1 MNDNLEQPGIPTVSD
16 EPYAVERARL
26 LLAFGEKLRAER
38 ERRNL
43 SQEALAEI
51 ANIHRTQLG
60 ALELGRREPHL
71 AMLLI
76 LADGLGISP
85 IALLEGLFVP
95 RARKAPTHSK
105 RRCIRM
111 KSQGLRELFFGVAEG
126 ACSRLEGALR
136 RHSDRTAPGGVC
148 IWSIRPFL
156 LRRGRV
162 VAQGD
167 QRRRLGSRRVL
178 GSGMICC
185 GAGD

>member
-105 RRCIRM
+105 RRCI
-111 KSQGLRELFFGVAEG
+111 A
-126 ACSRLEGALR
+126 
-136 RHSDRTAPGGVC
+136 
-148 IWSIRPFL
+148 
-156 LRRGRV
+156 
-162 VAQGD
+162 
-167 QRRRLGSRRVL
+167 
-178 GSGMICC
+178 
-185 GAGD
+185 